1 MVAVHWPYL
10 TEPKTGSSISLYV
23 VCIMLYRKHMLALVS
38 RALKVYKQHVPR
50 IIQLLRFESY
60 FHWFFFET
68 DPFCIYMSMIE

>member
-1 MVAVHWPYL
+1 
-10 TEPKTGSSISLYV
+10 
-23 VCIMLYRKHMLALVS
+23 MLYRKHMLALVS

-68 DPFCIYMSMIE
+68 DPFCIYMSMIEWYMWIVTYLRFIGCVTW